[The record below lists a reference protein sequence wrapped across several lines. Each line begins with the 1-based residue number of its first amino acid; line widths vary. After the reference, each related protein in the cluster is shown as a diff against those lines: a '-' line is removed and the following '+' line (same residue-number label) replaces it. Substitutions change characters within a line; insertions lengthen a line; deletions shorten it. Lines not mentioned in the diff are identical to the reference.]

1 MAYTQN
7 DINNLIAI
15 LQVGQAN
22 AQTAFRIEQQMNQQ
36 HGFPITGNQ
45 VTLRSLISFTIQ
57 NGHLIKSSTSNPAG
71 YWTEIKTI
79 YGQLE
84 QELGYKIEPAPD
96 KWDRLFKVYNI
107 RHTKNLKKNLVAKYF
122 TFIHLKQMERK

>member
-15 LQVGQAN
+15 LQVGRAN

-45 VTLRSLISFTIQ
+45 VTLRGLISFAIQ
-57 NGHLIKSSTSNPAG
+57 NWHLIKSSTSNPAG
-71 YWTEIKTI
+71 YWIETDPDEIRRYVQSLRRRAQKI
-79 YGQLE
+79 NERANNLE
-84 QELGYKIEPAPD
+84 A
-96 KWDRLFKVYNI
+96 NI
-107 RHTKNLKKNLVAKYF
+107 
-122 TFIHLKQMERK
+122 Q